1 MVHSDHETRVGAH
14 RIFSVVLV
22 PSSVCPQP
30 SSLNLPTTKAT
41 DIERMLSRN
50 VSVFS
55 SSAALFEKLEKKP
68 RSMQGDCLQQGTDK
82 TAHVESIKNNDNTI
96 LNRLKSSYSR
106 TYSTKKPVINNAE
119 SVDNKDT
126 RSNSSSMLNRLKS
139 SYSRVSSVRKPQVSV
154 VGEENVAY
162 NPTTQVYT

>member
-55 SSAALFEKLEKKP
+55 SSAALFEKLEKKRRLLRLTLSEIKP
-68 RSMQGDCLQQGTDK
+68 DGHCLYR
-82 TAHVESIKNNDNTI
+82 AVED
-96 LNRLKSSYSR
+96 
-106 TYSTKKPVINNAE
+106 
-119 SVDNKDT
+119 
-126 RSNSSSMLNRLKS
+126 
-139 SYSRVSSVRKPQVSV
+139 
-154 VGEENVAY
+154 
-162 NPTTQVYT
+162 